1 MNIIGP
7 DTLVFGVDD
16 VDACARYLVGYG
28 LKPVSTDEWG
38 QRFEALDGTG
48 VVLFH
53 QDDPM
58 LPPSLGTASML
69 RKTVYGVDNGVTL
82 EAIAHELKRDRE
94 VRRLP
99 NGSLETVDDMGCLL
113 GFQVSVRRP
122 VRLAEAALPRSL
134 SNALCF
140 VPDAARA
147 EAFYVERLGFVCT
160 DRPLGAGSI
169 LRPGGTDKRGTWNEV
184 DCSCRPAGAGNQ
196 PGSAGERGAA
206 EGEQLHGVPCGRHQN
221 DRTRL

>member
-16 VDACARYLVGYG
+16 LDACARYLVGYG
-28 LKPVSTDEWG
+28 LKPVWTDEWG

-53 QDDPM
+53 RDDPM
-58 LPPSLGTASML
+58 LPPSPGAAGML
-69 RKTVYGVDNGVTL
+69 RKTVYGVDSGVTL
-82 EAIAHELKRDRE
+82 ESIAHELMRDRE
-94 VRRLP
+94 VRRLA
-99 NGSLETVDDMGCLL
+99 NGSLETVDDMGFLL

-134 SNALCF
+134 SNVLHF

-147 EAFYVERLGFVCT
+147 SAFYVERLGFVCA
-160 DRPLGAGSI
+160 DHPPGAGPY
-169 LRPGGTDKRGTWNEV
+169 LRPAGTDKRGTGNEV
-184 DCSCRPAGAGNQ
+184 DCSCRPAGTGEQ
-196 PGSAGERGAA
+196 PGGAGE
-206 EGEQLHGVPCGRHQN
+206 
-221 DRTRL
+221 

>member
-7 DTLVFGVDD
+7 DTLVFGVED

-28 LKPVSTDEWG
+28 LRAVSTDEWG

-53 QDDPM
+53 QDDPR
-58 LPPSLGTASML
+58 LPPSPGMASML
-69 RKTVYGVDNGVTL
+69 RKTVYGVDGGATL
-82 EAIAHELKRDRE
+82 EAIAHELMRDRE
-94 VRRLP
+94 VRRLA
-99 NGSLETVDDMGCLL
+99 NGSLETVDDTGFLL

-134 SNALCF
+134 SNVVHFAA
-140 VPDAARA
+140 DAARA

-160 DRPLGAGSI
+160 DHPPGAGPF
-169 LRPGGTDKRGTWNEV
+169 LRPAGTDKRG
-184 DCSCRPAGAGNQ
+184 S
-196 PGSAGERGAA
+196 
-206 EGEQLHGVPCGRHQN
+206 
-221 DRTRL
+221 

>member
-16 VDACARYLVGYG
+16 IAACARYLVGYG

-48 VVLFH
+48 VVLFQ

-58 LPPSLGTASML
+58 LPPSPGMPGIPGML
-69 RKTVYGVDNGVTL
+69 RKTVYGVDTGVTL
-82 EAIAHELKRDRE
+82 EAIAHELMRDRE
-94 VRRLP
+94 VRRLA

-122 VRLAEAALPRSL
+122 VRVAETSLPRSL
-134 SNALCF
+134 SKVLYF

-147 EAFYVERLGFVCT
+147 EAFYVERLGFVCAGHT
-160 DRPLGAGSI
+160 PGAGPV
-169 LRPGGTDKRGTWNEV
+169 LRPAGTNKKGRWNEV
-184 DCSCRPAGAGNQ
+184 DCSCKLAGAGSQ
-196 PGSAGERGAA
+196 PGRPGE
-206 EGEQLHGVPCGRHQN
+206 
-221 DRTRL
+221 

>member
-16 VDACARYLVGYG
+16 IDACARYLVGYG

-58 LPPSLGTASML
+58 LPPLLGTASML
-69 RKTVYGVDNGVTL
+69 RKTVYGVDTGVTL
-82 EAIAHELKRDRE
+82 EAIAHELRRDRQ
-94 VRRLP
+94 VRRLA

-122 VRLAEAALPRSL
+122 VSLAEVALPRSL
-134 SNALCF
+134 SNVVNF

-147 EAFYVERLGFVCT
+147 KGFYVERLGFVCT
-160 DRPLGAGSI
+160 AHPPGAGSF
-169 LRPGGTDKRGTWNEV
+169 L
-184 DCSCRPAGAGNQ
+184 RPAGTDN
-196 PGSAGERGAA
+196 RGI
-206 EGEQLHGVPCGRHQN
+206 
-221 DRTRL
+221 

>member
-16 VDACARYLVGYG
+16 LDACARYLVGYG

-58 LPPSLGTASML
+58 LPPSPGTASML
-69 RKTVYGVDNGVTL
+69 RKTVYGVDTGVTL
-82 EAIAHELKRDRE
+82 EAIAHELMRDRE
-94 VRRLP
+94 VRRLA
-99 NGSLETVDDMGCLL
+99 NGSLETVDDMGFLL

-122 VRLAEAALPRSL
+122 VRLSGVALPRSL
-134 SNALCF
+134 SNDLHF
-140 VPDAARA
+140 VPDAARS
-147 EAFYVERLGFVCT
+147 EAFYVERLGFVRT
-160 DRPLGAGSI
+160 DRPPGAGPV
-169 LRPGGTDKRGTWNEV
+169 LRPAGTDKRGRWNEM
-184 DCSCRPAGAGNQ
+184 DCNCRPAGVGNQ
-196 PGSAGERGAA
+196 PGSVGE
-206 EGEQLHGVPCGRHQN
+206 
-221 DRTRL
+221 

>member
-16 VDACARYLVGYG
+16 LDACARYLVGYG

-58 LPPSLGTASML
+58 LPPSPGTPGML
-69 RKTVYGVDNGVTL
+69 RKTVYGVDTGVTL
-82 EAIAHELKRDRE
+82 EAIAHELMRDRE
-94 VRRLP
+94 VRRLA
-99 NGSLETVDDMGCLL
+99 NGSLETVDDMGSLL

-122 VRLAEAALPRSL
+122 VGPAEASLPRSL
-134 SNALCF
+134 SNVLYF

-160 DRPLGAGSI
+160 GHPPGAGRL
-169 LRPGGTDKRGTWNEV
+169 LRPAGTDKRGMRNEV
-184 DCSCRPAGAGNQ
+184 DCSCRPAGAGKRT
-196 PGSAGERGAA
+196 GSLGE
-206 EGEQLHGVPCGRHQN
+206 
-221 DRTRL
+221 